1 MLTAVELRGTEYGI
15 DQDAKPV
22 LVLLKPGDVVGNI
35 FGVEAENHVHRFPVV
50 TEQVDEKI

>member
-22 LVLLKPGDVVGNI
+22 LVLLKPGDVVWNI